1 MKRGRGLRAPR
12 TPSRRAPPMHWGAV
26 LWPQRQS
33 ICTQR
38 RACMRRRCA
47 DLLQRQVL
55 MSRTFKVLLQRSDEG
70 EHEGSDLQRGV
81 FPVSGKRC
89 LRQVRSSNSTFGL
102 VNLFAGRNYQDK
114 SRVSTISLRRHLTS
128 GKNQRDN
135 RPRWETIPHTRLQR
149 TWSANS

>member
-1 MKRGRGLRAPR
+1 MQVMGFSGVFVSLHLYSDMSQIFSIVFTICDINVKRGRGLRAPR

-33 ICTQR
+33 ICTHR

-89 LRQVRSSNSTFGL
+89 LRQVSSSNSTLASCKCL
-102 VNLFAGRNYQDK
+102 VFDP
-114 SRVSTISLRRHLTS
+114 S
-128 GKNQRDN
+128 
-135 RPRWETIPHTRLQR
+135 
-149 TWSANS
+149 